1 MVFPTFFNLSLNLTI
16 RSSWS
21 EPQSV
26 PGLVFARINCIYLI
40 NLVIKFN
47 NLENSHCFLFRG
59 QVQMTFYFNGF
70 CLHPNLFEE
79 KNKSD
84 LR

>member
-1 MVFPTFFNLSLNLTI
+1 MHGGLTI
-16 RSSWS
+16 SYAYF
-21 EPQSV
+21 
-26 PGLVFARINCIYLI
+26 GLHGGSASFTLRCSRINCVYLI

-47 NLENSHCFLFRG
+47 NLENSHYFLFRG